1 MLKRHQAQYLMGEG
15 KTEEALEILRQAVE
29 ELEKGGREN
38 PIFIELAM
46 CCHVQ
51 ESAICGKAN
60 GKKPGLLWKR
70 HPSWEN
76 SIFIPERKGFLWRCC
91 YSSGPYGTI

>member
-51 ESAICGKAN
+51 GICYMRESKWEEAWSSLEKASKL
-60 GKKPGLLWKR
+60 GEQYLHSGEEGIFMEMLL
-70 HPSWEN
+70 
-76 SIFIPERKGFLWRCC
+76 
-91 YSSGPYGTI
+91 